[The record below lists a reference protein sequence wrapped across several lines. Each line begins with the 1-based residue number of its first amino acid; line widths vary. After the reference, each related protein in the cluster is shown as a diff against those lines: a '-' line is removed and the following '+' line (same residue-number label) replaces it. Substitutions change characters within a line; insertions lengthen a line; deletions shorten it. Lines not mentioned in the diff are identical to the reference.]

1 MESIPERD
9 PEQSPAAH
17 PEPNPEISEA
27 QLKAVGRLLALKR
40 HETPPPGFFR
50 DFQRQVRRQIEDET
64 QARRTASPFT
74 RFLDSLRTRP
84 AFAGA
89 NALIVAGLA
98 VLAVTA
104 VLRQP
109 NPLSPGNPGSK
120 QTPVVAGF
128 GGAQPGS
135 WNPVTDQTPILPQ
148 TFLLRAGVTYRIE
161 FLSIDS
167 NAVPEGIF
175 TRPTPDFEHVRW
187 PR

>member
-1 MESIPERD
+1 MESIPERN
-9 PEQSPAAH
+9 PEQSPATH
-17 PEPNPEISEA
+17 PEPNPETSEA
-27 QLKAVGRLLALKR
+27 QLEAVGRLLALKR

-50 DFQRQVRRQIEDET
+50 DFQRQVRRQIEAET
-64 QARRTASPFT
+64 QARRNASPFT

-89 NALIVAGLA
+89 NALIAAG
-98 VLAVTA
+98 LAVTA

-109 NPLSPGNPGSK
+109 DPLAPGTPRSK

-128 GGAQPGS
+128 GGAQPGP